1 MHFKCLTNSPQPS
14 IFHGVL
20 FINKRDNQYKFLRP
34 LKKKKLTKN
43 SKISDFFFFCE
54 QAITKFGTP
63 NL

>member
-1 MHFKCLTNSPQPS
+1 MHFKCLTNSSQPS

-34 LKKKKLTKN
+34 LKKKLTKN
-43 SKISDFFFFCE
+43 SKISDFFFCE